1 MRRTAPAATSAAP
14 AASLRARVHGA
25 GPTGALTALA
35 MARSGW
41 AVELWDPLPPA
52 ALLERSRAYAL
63 THSSAELLQS
73 LNLWQA
79 LQPHLAP
86 FCRLELCDQALQR
99 RVSFLGGDLP
109 SRPGAEAQDAV
120 GWILQHRPLMALLLQ
135 ELERQPRLELHLGD
149 AARPGAERAVD
160 LEVAADGHHSPRRRA
175 AGIRHWHRPYRQG
188 CLTVQVRLRGS
199 QPDQAWELFRPEGPF
214 AVLPLG
220 DDAFQLVWSAPL
232 PRLQQLEAL
241 EPAAFLD
248 ALSAALPEQL
258 QAEVLLDRPRAFP
271 VALDWAWPLQRKGVV
286 LVGEAA
292 HRSHPVGGQGLNLCW
307 RDVAVLQ
314 QLAARAAS
322 GRLPL
327 RQLPRRYAA
336 RRWLDIALVLLA
348 TDALVRLFSNRQ
360 PLLLPL
366 RRLALALLGRFS
378 WLRAVSLSAMSDGPC
393 RLRWP

>member
-1 MRRTAPAATSAAP
+1 LPA
-14 AASLRARVHGA
+14 
-25 GPTGALTALA
+25 
-35 MARSGW
+35 
-41 AVELWDPLPPA
+41 A

-73 LNLWQA
+73 LKLWQP

-86 FCRLELCDQALQR
+86 FRRLELCDQALQR
-99 RVSFLGGDLP
+99 RVSFRVGDLP
-109 SRPGAEAQDAV
+109 RRSSAGPTDAV
-120 GWILQHRPLMALLLQ
+120 GWILQHRPLMELLLQ
-135 ELERQPRLELHLGD
+135 ELESQPGLRLHLAD
-149 AARPGAERAVD
+149 AAGPGSAEGVD

-286 LVGEAA
+286 LVGETA

-314 QLAARAAS
+314 QLASRAAG

-327 RQLPRRYAA
+327 RLLPGRYAA

-360 PLLLPL
+360 PLLLPV

-378 WLRAVSLSAMSDGPC
+378 WLRALSLSAMSDGPC